1 MAVEVEVVLGGGKA
15 GQDGGVDLGGE
26 HGGLENAGQVEPL
39 AAEPD
44 PLAGPDAVDPQP
56 LGGHRAE
63 YGDGFV
69 RGGGVEV
76 AALGDAG
83 ADGSRQPETGRLDR
97 QAIGV
102 DGGGE
107 RAAGDP
113 YLYPPAALYG
123 GAPP

>member
-69 RGGGVEV
+69 RGGVVEV
-76 AALGDAG
+76 AALGDAV

-97 QAIGV
+97 HAIVV
-102 DGGGE
+102 DGGVD
-107 RAAGDP
+107 RYSVYP
-113 YLYPPAALYG
+113 YSVLA
-123 GAPP
+123 